1 MAQLARTAV
10 TDIRQAIR
18 EKRVSIIVG
27 PARSGLTWLVNQN
40 VALGVEPVVRLSL
53 RAVRDVDQLR
63 LALRNGLSL
72 AKPLER
78 PGDLLLALAE
88 LDGVLR
94 PRLVIINDCHC
105 VPATCIAWLFQSAL
119 DSMTGAG
126 QTTIPFVFEG
136 AFDPDLALATALPD
150 GYKAQPL
157 IHYVEPSIPWR
168 VLTEIDDIL
177 RGRWRTS
184 FTAGLVPWVADV
196 SGGDVG
202 LAQELLERLPND
214 GEISDETLQAA
225 VRHTVD
231 RGRRCREIRESVSE
245 INDPELMRTAAA
257 GRGIPA
263 VVPSALEGCSL
274 KKAYFAGIV
283 TFDGVA
289 TVYRVRGLITAQVI
303 AKTLGVDPAAFV
315 FEGRF
320 ILARLLIFFVHIA
333 AFELDLRSMIRP
345 RDPKRL
351 AAAVSIDS
359 GLKDYRNRVKAAVV
373 KTCSPSGDALGDLN
387 DALKAVLPESLS
399 LLDSVRDHSGAELTD
414 DALLNGITFS
424 QLTRIAREAKVIG
437 ESDET
442 VFGEINGYRNAFAHF
457 RAETYGRCVRLLHVL
472 AKARQAFE
480 DKS

>member
-1 MAQLARTAV
+1 MAQLARTAI

-18 EKRVSIIVG
+18 DRRSAIIVG

-53 RAVRDVDQLR
+53 REVRDVDQLL
-63 LALRNGLSL
+63 LALRDSLSL

-78 PGDLLLALAE
+78 PGDLRLALAE
-88 LDGVLR
+88 FDEVLR
-94 PRLVIINDCHC
+94 PRLVIINNCHC
-105 VPATCIAWLFQSAL
+105 VPAACIAWLFQAAL
-119 DSMTGAG
+119 DSVTGTG
-126 QTTIPFVFEG
+126 QTRIPFVFEG

-150 GYKAQPL
+150 GYGAQPL

-177 RGRWRTS
+177 RGRWRQS
-184 FTAGLVPWVADV
+184 FTAGLVPWIADV

-202 LAQELLERLPND
+202 LTQELLERLPNE

-225 VRHTVD
+225 VQHTVD
-231 RGRRCREIRESVSE
+231 RGMRCREIRESVCE
-245 INDPELMRTAAA
+245 INDTELMRSAAA

-263 VVPSALEGCSL
+263 VVPSALESCSL
-274 KKAYFAGIV
+274 KRAYFAGIV

-303 AKTLGVDPAAFV
+303 AKALEVDPATFV
-315 FEGRF
+315 SEGRF

-345 RDPKRL
+345 RDPKEL

-359 GLKDYRNRVKAAVV
+359 GLKGYRNKVMAAVV
-373 KTCSPSGDALGDLN
+373 KTCSPSDDALRDLN
-387 DALKAVLPESLS
+387 NTLKAILPESLS
-399 LLDSVRDHSGAELTD
+399 LLDSVRDDSGAELTD

-424 QLTRIAREAKVIG
+424 QLTRIAREAKIIG
-437 ESDET
+437 KDDET

-457 RAETYGRCVRLLHVL
+457 RAETYGRCVRLLQVL
-472 AKARQAFE
+472 ANARRAFE